1 MNNKNLRNIFI
12 VLIMAFGVFLLKV
25 DTVYA
30 VSCSKAATKV
40 YSFQGVVCT
49 SNGSGGYEHTAPET
63 IDNQASCPSQFSGTC
78 TSAGTYRIGNCDESY
93 TCSDGTLV
101 TIEGA
106 QRCYKTFSDSC
117 PSGWSPEDNQTVA
130 KPTTSKCTQVTY
142 NGSQKAIVSG
152 ATGYTWDSPYCTDV
166 CTKTITATLNS
177 GWKWSDGTTAPVSIT
192 CSLSKKSITPSVS
205 CSNKTYN
212 GNTNASCTASL
223 SGVVSGDDVTA
234 GGMTCAFADA
244 NIGTNKTVTC
254 TGISISGA
262 KSGNYSLSSTSA
274 TGTANITSAG
284 SPGGTYTITANA
296 NGGTITTTSGWTNAS
311 NNLTATK
318 TVSSGSTY
326 GTLPTVTYTGKV
338 LKEWNTK
345 ADGTGT
351 VVTSST
357 TASANATIYAIWDE
371 DGGLVT
377 SLELTS
383 STLSTSISHTETI
396 GVIVKPSNAT
406 NKNLTVSLGTDGIA
420 TVTAASSCPA
430 SFASLAQGGMVYCYD
445 VSGVAEGTTTLT
457 FTTQDGSNK
466 SVSATVTVGATTIP
480 VESISVYP
488 KNVSLIVKT
497 QNGAFTTSQTIG
509 VIIKPSNATNQNL
522 TVVSANPSIATVTE
536 INSCSADFMNL
547 ADGGIV
553 YCYNVTAMAPGTTQI
568 KVKLADGSLTE
579 QVINVTVR
587 EQVALTNMSVVQ
599 ESVTLAPNKLRT
611 LQPIITPANATNQ
624 NITWTSSNPSVA
636 DVVTAVAKCVN
647 YTNNTYTED
656 TRCVSTENANSNV
669 NDKMYMVR
677 ALSAGTATLTATT
690 EDGSKVA
697 TVQVTVNDTVD
708 ENVITYD
715 CNGGTGVMSSF
726 VVSKND
732 KYKLDKNVCAKEGYT
747 FKGWK
752 IYSNSA
758 VLKDSSSKDYEYADE
773 AVFTNIFGSEKSNLT
788 LKAVWVS
795 KTVPNAKTGISK
807 PILAL
812 LMIAMIS
819 LVVFIS
825 LHNKKVDF

>member
-1 MNNKNLRNIFI
+1 MNKRILYVLSIFLVFIFILTVNADTAVSNVIITPTGTRIIEKGEELQLGVTIQPSDATNKNVTWTSSVPAVATVDSTTGKVTGVEYGSTVITVRSESEGHEDDVF
-12 VLIMAFGVFLLKV
+12 VLVRPKI
-25 DTVYA
+25 
-30 VSCSKAATKV
+30 
-40 YSFQGVVCT
+40 
-49 SNGSGGYEHTAPET
+49 
-63 IDNQASCPSQFSGTC
+63 
-78 TSAGTYRIGNCDESY
+78 
-93 TCSDGTLV
+93 
-101 TIEGA
+101 
-106 QRCYKTFSDSC
+106 TFDA
-117 PSGWSPEDNQTVA
+117 N
-130 KPTTSKCTQVTY
+130 
-142 NGSQKAIVSG
+142 G
-152 ATGYTWDSPYCTDV
+152 ATLYCD
-166 CTKTITATLNS
+166 N
-177 GWKWSDGTTAPVSIT
+177 
-192 CSLSKKSITPSVS
+192 
-205 CSNKTYN
+205 
-212 GNTNASCTASL
+212 
-223 SGVVSGDDVTA
+223 
-234 GGMTCAFADA
+234 
-244 NIGTNKTVTC
+244 
-254 TGISISGA
+254 
-262 KSGNYSLSSTSA
+262 
-274 TGTANITSAG
+274 
-284 SPGGTYTITANA
+284 
-296 NGGTITTTSGWTNAS
+296 
-311 NNLTATK
+311 
-318 TVSSGSTY
+318 
-326 GTLPTVTYTGKV
+326 GTLPNDGSDRPLLTRTTNIEGVTHYYVDASMDKDYNVYQLFTEEEGIHCTMTYSNHTFKGWYNPSETPMARLAETATFATARALTNNFV
-338 LKEWNTK
+338 ALWEEQSV
-345 ADGTGT
+345 A
-351 VVTSST
+351 VSSL
-357 TASANATIYAIWDE
+357 S
-371 DGGLVT
+371 
-377 SLELTS
+377 LTS
-383 STLSTSISHTETI
+383 STVNTSVEHSEML
-396 GVIVKPSNAT
+396 GVVVKPSNAT
-406 NKNLTVSLGTDGIA
+406 NKGLNVNLETGGIA
-420 TVTAASSCPA
+420 TVVEAATCPV
-430 SFASLAQGGMVYCYD
+430 SFMQYADGGSVTCYN
-445 VSGVAEGTTTLT
+445 VTGVAEGTTTVT
-457 FTTQDGSNK
+457 FTTKDGSNK
-466 SVSATVTVGATTIP
+466 SISATINVASATVP
-480 VESISVYP
+480 VESIAVYP

-587 EQVALTNMSVVQ
+587 EQVALTSMSVVQ

>member
-1 MNNKNLRNIFI
+1 MNKRILYVLSIVLVFIFILTVNADTAVSSVIITPTGTRIIEKGEELQLGVTIQPDDATNKN
-12 VLIMAFGVFLLKV
+12 VSWTSSVPAVATV
-25 DTVYA
+25 D
-30 VSCSKAATKV
+30 
-40 YSFQGVVCT
+40 
-49 SNGSGGYEHTAPET
+49 
-63 IDNQASCPSQFSGTC
+63 
-78 TSAGTYRIGNCDESY
+78 
-93 TCSDGTLV
+93 
-101 TIEGA
+101 
-106 QRCYKTFSDSC
+106 
-117 PSGWSPEDNQTVA
+117 
-130 KPTTSKCTQVTY
+130 
-142 NGSQKAIVSG
+142 
-152 ATGYTWDSPYCTDV
+152 
-166 CTKTITATLNS
+166 
-177 GWKWSDGTTAPVSIT
+177 
-192 CSLSKKSITPSVS
+192 
-205 CSNKTYN
+205 
-212 GNTNASCTASL
+212 
-223 SGVVSGDDVTA
+223 
-234 GGMTCAFADA
+234 
-244 NIGTNKTVTC
+244 
-254 TGISISGA
+254 
-262 KSGNYSLSSTSA
+262 SA
-274 TGTANITSAG
+274 TGKVTGVEYGSTVITVRSESEGHEDDAFVLVR
-284 SPGGTYTITANA
+284 PKITFDA
-296 NGGTITTTSGWTNAS
+296 NG
-311 NNLTATK
+311 ATL
-318 TVSSGSTY
+318 Y
-326 GTLPTVTYTGKV
+326 CDNGTLPNDGSDRPLWPRITNIEGVTHYYVDASMDKDYNVYQLFTEEEGIHCTMTYSNHTFLGWYKRGV
-338 LKEWNTK
+338 PTNTRLEET
-345 ADGTGT
+345 ATF
-351 VVTSST
+351 ST
-357 TASANATIYAIWDE
+357 ARALSDTYVAMWEEQSVA
-371 DGGLVT
+371 VT

-406 NKNLTVSLGTDGIA
+406 NKNLTVNLGTDGIA
-420 TVTAASSCPA
+420 TVTAANSCPA
-430 SFASLAQGGMVYCYD
+430 SFVSLAQGGMVYCYD
-445 VSGVAEGTTTLT
+445 ISGVAEGTTTLT

-553 YCYNVTAMAPGTTQI
+553 YCYNVTAMSPGSTQI

-587 EQVALTNMSVVQ
+587 EQVALTSMSVVQ